1 LKGVVIMLSWV
12 DVNFKVLINSEDE
25 EELRNT
31 INNFLYELNSTSP
44 NNDYIELDNKATRI
58 GGVSEV
64 TYTITNMEDKEFED
78 ILKEYLNRKEE
89 DNNG

>member
-1 LKGVVIMLSWV
+1 LKGVLIMLSWV
-12 DVNFKVLINSEDE
+12 DVNFKVLVNSEDE

-31 INNFLYELNSTSP
+31 INNNFLYELNSTSP

-78 ILKEYLNRKEE
+78 MLKEYLNRK
-89 DNNG
+89 DDING

>member
-1 LKGVVIMLSWV
+1 MLSWV
-12 DVNFKVLINSEDE
+12 DVNFKVLVNSEDE